1 MIDMFP
7 YLKISGN
14 TPEEQIKDIEE
25 YLIHFKESLEF
36 AITNISTEN
45 LSSDLQKRLSKIE
58 ADIEKSNAN
67 IEDEIA
73 QIAKKGG

>member
-45 LSSDLQKRLSKIE
+45 LSAELQKRLSKIE

>member
-1 MIDMFP
+1 MLDMFP

-36 AITNISTEN
+36 AITNISTDN
-45 LSSDLQKRLSKIE
+45 ISSDLQKRLDKIE
-58 ADIEKSNAN
+58 SDIKENNDN
-67 IEDEIA
+67 IADEIA

>member
-7 YLKISGN
+7 YLKISRN

-45 LSSDLQKRLSKIE
+45 LSAELQKRLSKIE